1 MKKSVFFW
9 RGSLYLCT
17 FLYLICCFF
26 PRRHLRAGSLSLR
39 PTGTASP
46 STTSASIRRTACS
59 GRSSARTPRTATPS
73 AAPRSWATA
82 AAIRASP
89 SSAPAC
95 WQSSTRFPSKEQI
108 STSPWTW
115 RAKRCPSLWC
125 DGGREQRSDEQGDR
139 AQQQTGIMFI
149 RVQNTRVWLMNEQT
163 CRNLQPLPRVKGNK
177 RDL

>member
-1 MKKSVFFW
+1 MWRRGFFRAAAFTCVPFSIWSVV
-9 RGSLYLCT
+9 
-17 FLYLICCFF
+17 F

-73 AAPRSWATA
+73 AAPRSWVTA
-82 AAIRASP
+82 AAIRASL

-95 WQSSTRFPSKEQI
+95 WQSSTHFPSKEQI

-125 DGGREQRSDEQGDR
+125 DGGREQRSDEQGDK

-149 RVQNTRVWLMNEQT
+149 QIQNTRMWLMNEQT